1 VMARSRLVAA
11 GAAVLTLALA
21 ACGSSASSGSTS
33 SNPAGASAG
42 PQASARGSI
51 TNLTVGS
58 SPTIS
63 NASLYYA
70 SEAGLFQ
77 KNGLSVTPDVIQSGQ
92 QAIPQLLNGQIQF
105 AAADPLGSML
115 AISQGI
121 PIEIVVGGNVAPAG
135 PAKDPSGLIAKPG
148 GPIKSLA
155 DLDGKTVAVNATKS
169 LAQVA
174 LEAAI
179 DKKGGDSR
187 TVKWIEV
194 PFPQMVAAVKNGTVA
209 AAATN
214 EPFVTAG
221 KTAGL
226 TEVPYGG
233 LSTTLAGVPQVV
245 YLASKSY
252 VSSHPQ
258 VVKSFI
264 ASVNAANSALG
275 SNPGEI
281 RAVGAK
287 STTINAATLAKIT
300 LPSFGP
306 PLSLAKLEELEQLM
320 VKYGILTQPIANLS
334 QSVITSGS
342 S

>member
-1 VMARSRLVAA
+1 MKARSRLAAA
-11 GAAVLTLALA
+11 GAAVLALTLA
-21 ACGSSASSGSTS
+21 ACSSSASSGSNS
-33 SNPAGASAG
+33 SNSAAA
-42 PQASARGSI
+42 QASS

-70 SEAGLFQ
+70 SETGLFQ
-77 KNGLSVTPDVIQSGQ
+77 KNGLSVTPEVIQSGQ

-115 AISQGI
+115 AISRGI
-121 PIEIVVGGNVAPAG
+121 PIEIVVGGNVVPADQ
-135 PAKDPSGLIAKPG
+135 AKDPSGVIVKSG
-148 GPIKSLA
+148 GPIKGLA
-155 DLDGKTVAVNATKS
+155 DLDGKAVAVNATKS

-179 DKKGGDSR
+179 DEKGGHSS

-221 KTAGL
+221 KAAGL

-245 YLASKSY
+245 YLATKSY

-264 ASVNAANSALG
+264 ASMNAANSALG
-275 SNPGEI
+275 SNPDEI

-306 PLSLAKLEELEQLM
+306 PLSLAKLEGLEQLM